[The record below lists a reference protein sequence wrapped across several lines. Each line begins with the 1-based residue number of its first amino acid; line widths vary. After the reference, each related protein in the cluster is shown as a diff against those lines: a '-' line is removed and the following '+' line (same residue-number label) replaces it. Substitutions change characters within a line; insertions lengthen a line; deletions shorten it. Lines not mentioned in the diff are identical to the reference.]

1 MGVMSRIQLEQFLEL
16 SVAERVQLAEDI
28 WDSLAASQED
38 IPVTDAQREELDRRL
53 DAHARAPEAALPW
66 DEVRGRLKKSR

>member
-1 MGVMSRIQLEQFLEL
+1 MEQIFGL

-28 WDSLAASQED
+28 WDSLVASQEN

-53 DAHARAPEAALPW
+53 EAHAHDPSAALPW